1 MNLSGID
8 LNLLVVFDAMM
19 EDRSTTRAARRV
31 NLSQPAISHAL
42 NRLRHLFQD
51 ELFVRGASGMQPTAR
66 ALEIAG
72 PIRHV
77 LVEIQGVLDGTTF
90 DPASSRRRFSV
101 AVQNYATIVMLP
113 HLVDRLREEAPG
125 VELRS
130 WPKDPVETLDGLEQ
144 GRIDMAIGHF
154 DALPDRFASEE
165 LLTDELVCVMR
176 WDHPL
181 AGDGL
186 TLDSYVAMPHLIVSV
201 DGSDTDLI
209 DPILARHGLERRV
222 TMTVP
227 HFLAASIVLSRSD
240 MVATVTRR
248 VAEAFAESRV
258 LKILPPPFA
267 VPTERFVMV
276 WHRRLAT
283 HPAQVWLRGLFR
295 DAARWVRER
304 RPGPSYRTELLP
316 ATDTL

>member
-1 MNLSGID
+1 MNLAGID
-8 LNLLVVFDAMM
+8 LNLLVVFDAMI
-19 EDRSTTRAARRV
+19 EEKSTTKAARRV

-72 PIRHV
+72 PIHHA
-77 LVEIQGVLDGTTF
+77 LVEIQGVLDGATF

-113 HLVDRLREEAPG
+113 YLVDRLREEAPG

-154 DALPDRFASEE
+154 DVLPERFASEE
-165 LLTDELVCVMR
+165 LLTDDLVCVMR

-181 AGDGL
+181 AGQIL
-186 TLDSYVAMPHLIVSV
+186 TLERYAAMPHLVVSV
-201 DGSDTDLI
+201 DGSDTDPI
-209 DPILARHGLERRV
+209 DPILAQFGLSRRV
-222 TMTVP
+222 AMTVP
-227 HFLAASIVLSRSD
+227 HFLAGSIVLTRSD

-248 VAEAFAESRV
+248 VAESFAQNQALR
-258 LKILPPPFA
+258 ILVPPFPA
-267 VPTERFVMV
+267 PTERFVMV

-295 DAARWVRER
+295 DAARWVREE
-304 RPGPSYRTELLP
+304 RPGPV
-316 ATDTL
+316 